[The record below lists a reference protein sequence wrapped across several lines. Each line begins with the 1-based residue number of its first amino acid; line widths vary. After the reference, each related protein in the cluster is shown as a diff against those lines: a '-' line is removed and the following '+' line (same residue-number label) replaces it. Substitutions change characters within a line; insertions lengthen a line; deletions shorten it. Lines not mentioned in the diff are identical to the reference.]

1 MKDQVL
7 DQKFLDQKIDKTEKS
22 TIERI
27 VTPLE
32 TAPVKSLEPK
42 LINML
47 LGTSGEAV
55 WRILEFSVMIEVG
68 TVTLTPCMFVI

>member
-1 MKDQVL
+1 MKGQ
-7 DQKFLDQKIDKTEKS
+7 FLDQKIDIKERS

-27 VTPLE
+27 VTPFE

-55 WRILEFSVMIEVG
+55 
-68 TVTLTPCMFVI
+68 